1 MSARKPAQQRR
12 VESSRLSVQELE
24 ESITRANS
32 ELCTLHERKH
42 ALLQEQQD
50 HRDRLRAIT
59 QHLNE
64 LGNEMH
70 SVHREL
76 DTLKIRAYDS
86 FVVKPQPGME
96 TQPGKQPP
104 LPNEVRRSR

>member
-12 VESSRLSVQELE
+12 VGSSKLSGPELE
-24 ESITRANS
+24 ESIVRVNS
-32 ELCTLHERKH
+32 ELNTLHERKQ

-64 LGNEMH
+64 LGNEMY

-86 FVVKPQPGME
+86 FVVKPQPGKE

-104 LPNEVRRSR
+104 LSNEVRRPR